1 MATEPIAEPAGFA
14 PPPQTT
20 GARRTG
26 RLYCVPT
33 PIADGRPL
41 EADLPA
47 PVIATV
53 AALQHVVAENAR
65 TARAFLARL
74 PLARPIQQIR
84 IVELDEHTRD
94 DAIEPMLA
102 PLRAGHDVA
111 LVSEAGCPGVADP
124 GARLVLAAHR
134 AGIPVEPVVGPSA
147 LLLALMGSGLN
158 GQCFGFAG
166 YLPTDPDGR
175 RRRLQELEARSRRAR
190 ETVMF
195 IETPYRNQVLFE
207 ALTAT
212 LQPATW
218 LCVAADLTG
227 ARQRLATDRIEG
239 WRRRRPTLDK
249 VPTVFLLLAD

>member
-1 MATEPIAEPAGFA
+1 MAEPQPERPGVPA
-14 PPPQTT
+14 
-20 GARRTG
+20 ARG
-26 RLYCVPT
+26 PARLYCVPT
-33 PIADGRPL
+33 PIAADRPL

-47 PVIATV
+47 AAIAIV
-53 AALQHVVAENAR
+53 AAIDYVVAENAK
-65 TARAFLARL
+65 TARAFLKRL
-74 PLARPIQQIR
+74 PLTRPIQSIE
-84 IVELDEHTRD
+84 IVELNEHTRD

-102 PLRAGHDVA
+102 PLRAGRDAA

-166 YLPTDPDGR
+166 YLPTDAEAR
-175 RRRLQELEARSRRAR
+175 RKRLLELEQRSRRGK
-190 ETVMF
+190 ETVLF
-195 IETPYRNQVLFE
+195 IETPYRNQAMFD
-207 ALTAT
+207 ALSAT

-218 LCVAADLTG
+218 LCIAADLGG
-227 ARQRLATDRIEG
+227 ARQRLATDRVEG
-239 WRRRRPTLDK
+239 WRRRAPVLDK